1 MDTQAI
7 EGACAFAWRN
17 YLLIHSDISEGDD
30 RRSALIRYVSNLRGE
45 YDFALFQIAAV
56 AYLKNLDELRDEQ
69 QAKIAADQALAERL
83 ASRSEN
89 HR

>member
-17 YLLIHSDISEGDD
+17 YLLIHSDISENDD
-30 RRSALIRYVSNLRGE
+30 RRSALIGYVSNLRGE

-56 AYLKNLDELRDEQ
+56 AYLKNLDELQDEQ
-69 QAKIAADQALAERL
+69 QAKIATDQALAERL
-83 ASRSEN
+83 ASRSDN
-89 HR
+89 HS